1 MEDNIQCDTNETIK
15 TITTQTITQTTILET
30 TQQTTQKTT
39 VGAAPN
45 NDAANIEYPPFLYVL
60 SDNVGYV
67 GSYYSISDIEEI
79 TSAYHL
85 VTFMIQCFKTSKTE
99 DLLTV
104 WVVLYKDID
113 AVAYVSN
120 NRMDAV
126 KVHSV
131 LMQMGIAYM
140 DCIDYWKQPVGL
152 AKSAKDRLDAI
163 HSIKDK
169 KLLDDSYNI
178 FIQKLNLSN
187 ENLPN
192 GPIEQ
197 LINETQKISIID
209 AIIPSIVSPF
219 ENDTAAAEDAAAIT
233 AEEAVITSEE
243 DAIIAKKAAITS
255 EEDIEQLE
263 KELYQRI
270 KDKKVRDA
278 EGVTFCENCKVLS
291 NEFYSVVA
299 AHNAAASN
307 TNSTGAAADSNTNST
322 GAAADSNNDGAA
334 ADSNTNSTGA
344 AADSNTNSTGAAADS
359 NTNSTGAA
367 ADSNTNST
375 GAAADSN
382 TNSTGAAAAFEKT
395 LMSFIANHC
404 YLCFHNIRNFYR
416 QNAQKKI
423 KDEIN
428 YPIDSPFIST
438 SKNNI
443 APKVNDK
450 LSEAMNSLNDLMKA
464 VPSPEELQNLSAD
477 EILKKY
483 GSDMI
488 PETKE
493 SE

>member
-45 NDAANIEYPPFLYVL
+45 NDAADIEYPPFLYVL

-219 ENDTAAAEDAAAIT
+219 ENDTADITAEDADITSEDADITAEDADITAEDADITAKDAAIT
-233 AEEAVITSEE
+233 AEDS
-243 DAIIAKKAAITS
+243 AK
-255 EEDIEQLE
+255 EDIEQLE

-270 KDKKVRDA
+270 KDKKFHDA
-278 EGVTFCENCKVLS
+278 EGVTFCENCKILS

-299 AHNAAASN
+299 AHNSANTDGSDVTNTDAAGDTSSN
-307 TNSTGAAADSNTNST
+307 T
-322 GAAADSNNDGAA
+322 DGSA
-334 ADSNTNSTGA
+334 S
-344 AADSNTNSTGAAADS
+344 
-359 NTNSTGAA
+359 
-367 ADSNTNST
+367 
-375 GAAADSN
+375 
-382 TNSTGAAAAFEKT
+382 AFEKT

-450 LSEAMNSLNDLMKA
+450 LSEAMKSLNELMQA

-483 GSDMI
+483 GSDII

-493 SE
+493 NTH

>member
-15 TITTQTITQTTILET
+15 TITTQTITQTTVLET

-39 VGAAPN
+39 VGATSN
-45 NDAANIEYPPFLYVL
+45 NDTASIEYPPFLYVL

-67 GSYYSISDIEEI
+67 GSYYSISDVEEI

-209 AIIPSIVSPF
+209 AIVPSIVP
-219 ENDTAAAEDAAAIT
+219 NDSATNGAANDDATNDDAT
-233 AEEAVITSEE
+233 NDEATN
-243 DAIIAKKAAITS
+243 DDAAITS
-255 EEDIEQLE
+255 DVNTADDNIEQLE
-263 KELYQRI
+263 KALYQRI
-270 KDKKVRDA
+270 KDKKARDD
-278 EGVTFCENCKVLS
+278 EGVAFCENCKVLS
-291 NEFYSVVA
+291 NEFYNVIV
-299 AHNAAASN
+299 AHNSAAAN
-307 TNSTGAAADSNTNST
+307 NDSTGAAAT
-322 GAAADSNNDGAA
+322 ANNDG
-334 ADSNTNSTGA
+334 TG
-344 AADSNTNSTGAAADS
+344 
-359 NTNSTGAA
+359 
-367 ADSNTNST
+367 
-375 GAAADSN
+375 
-382 TNSTGAAAAFEKT
+382 AAAFEKT

-416 QNAQKKI
+416 QSSQKKI

-443 APKVNDK
+443 APKTNDK
-450 LSEAMNSLNDLMKA
+450 LSEAMKSLNELMQA

-483 GSDMI
+483 GSDMV

-493 SE
+493 A

>member
-39 VGAAPN
+39 VGAASN
-45 NDAANIEYPPFLYVL
+45 NDTASIEYPPFLYVL

-67 GSYYSISDIEEI
+67 GSYYSISDVEEI

-209 AIIPSIVSPF
+209 AIIPSIVP
-219 ENDTAAAEDAAAIT
+219 NDSATIND
-233 AEEAVITSEE
+233 
-243 DAIIAKKAAITS
+243 DAAITS
-255 EEDIEQLE
+255 DDDAAINDEGTNGEGTNDTATNDEATHDETTNDDAAITSDVNTADVYTADADNIEQLE
-263 KELYQRI
+263 KALYQRI
-270 KDKKVRDA
+270 KDKKSRDD
-278 EGVTFCENCKVLS
+278 EGVAFCENCKALS

-299 AHNAAASN
+299 AHNAATAN
-307 TNSTGAAADSNTNST
+307 NDGTGAAAANNDGTSAAAANNDGTSASATINTDST
-322 GAAADSNNDGAA
+322 GASATI
-334 ADSNTNSTGA
+334 NTDSTG
-344 AADSNTNSTGAAADS
+344 
-359 NTNSTGAA
+359 
-367 ADSNTNST
+367 
-375 GAAADSN
+375 
-382 TNSTGAAAAFEKT
+382 AAAFEKT

-416 QNAQKKI
+416 QSSQKKI

-443 APKVNDK
+443 APKTNDK
-450 LSEAMNSLNDLMKA
+450 LSEAMNSLNELMQA

-483 GSDMI
+483 GSDMV

-493 SE
+493 NIH

>member
-39 VGAAPN
+39 VGVSNA
-45 NDAANIEYPPFLYVL
+45 NDAAPSDSIEYPPFLYVL

-67 GSYYSISDIEEI
+67 GSYYSISDVEEI

-104 WVVLYKDID
+104 WVVLYRDID

-152 AKSAKDRLDAI
+152 SKSAKDRLDAI

-187 ENLPN
+187 ANLPN

-209 AIIPSIVSPF
+209 AIIPSIVPNGSAAINDEGTNDEGTNEEDANDEGTNDEGANDEATN
-219 ENDTAAAEDAAAIT
+219 ENAAITNDGNNFITDHEDAAA
-233 AEEAVITSEE
+233 
-243 DAIIAKKAAITS
+243 D
-255 EEDIEQLE
+255 DDNIEQLE

-270 KDKKVRDA
+270 KDKKARDD
-278 EGVTFCENCKVLS
+278 EGVAFCENCKVLS
-291 NEFYSVVA
+291 NEFYNVM
-299 AHNAAASN
+299 HNSAN
-307 TNSTGAAADSNTNST
+307 TTN
-322 GAAADSNNDGAA
+322 N
-334 ADSNTNSTGA
+334 
-344 AADSNTNSTGAAADS
+344 
-359 NTNSTGAA
+359 
-367 ADSNTNST
+367 
-375 GAAADSN
+375 
-382 TNSTGAAAAFEKT
+382 AAAFEKT

-416 QNAQKKI
+416 QASQKKI
-423 KDEIN
+423 KNEIN

-450 LSEAMNSLNDLMKA
+450 LSEAMKNLTELMQE
-464 VPSPEELQNLSAD
+464 VPSPEDLQNLSAD
-477 EILKKY
+477 ELLNKY

-493 SE
+493 A

>member
-15 TITTQTITQTTILET
+15 TITTQTITQTTVLET

-39 VGAAPN
+39 VGATSN
-45 NDAANIEYPPFLYVL
+45 NDTASIEYPPFLYVL
-60 SDNVGYV
+60 SDNVGDV
-67 GSYYSISDIEEI
+67 GSYYSISDVEEI

-209 AIIPSIVSPF
+209 AIVPSIVPNDSATNGAANDDATNDDATNDEATNDESTN
-219 ENDTAAAEDAAAIT
+219 ENVAITSDATSDAANDDAT
-233 AEEAVITSEE
+233 NDDATNDEATN
-243 DAIIAKKAAITS
+243 DDAAITS
-255 EEDIEQLE
+255 DVNTADDNIEQLE
-263 KELYQRI
+263 KALYQRI
-270 KDKKVRDA
+270 KDKKARDD
-278 EGVTFCENCKVLS
+278 EGVAFCENCKVLS
-291 NEFYSVVA
+291 NEFYNVIV
-299 AHNAAASN
+299 AHNSAAAN
-307 TNSTGAAADSNTNST
+307 NDSTGAAAT
-322 GAAADSNNDGAA
+322 ANNDG
-334 ADSNTNSTGA
+334 TG
-344 AADSNTNSTGAAADS
+344 
-359 NTNSTGAA
+359 
-367 ADSNTNST
+367 
-375 GAAADSN
+375 
-382 TNSTGAAAAFEKT
+382 AAAFEKT

-416 QNAQKKI
+416 QSSQKKI

-443 APKVNDK
+443 APKTNDK
-450 LSEAMNSLNDLMKA
+450 LSEAMKSLNELMQA

-483 GSDMI
+483 GSDMV

-493 SE
+493 A

>member
-39 VGAAPN
+39 VGTASN
-45 NDAANIEYPPFLYVL
+45 NDTSSIEYPPFLYVL

-67 GSYYSISDIEEI
+67 GSYYSISDVEEI

-209 AIIPSIVSPF
+209 AIIPSIVPNGSATI
-219 ENDTAAAEDAAAIT
+219 NDESANDEGANDDVTNDEGADDEGANDDVTNDESANDEGANDEGANDEGANDEGAN
-233 AEEAVITSEE
+233 A
-243 DAIIAKKAAITS
+243 DAAITS
-255 EEDIEQLE
+255 DVNITDDDNIEQLE
-263 KELYQRI
+263 KALYQRI
-270 KDKKVRDA
+270 KDKKARDD
-278 EGVTFCENCKVLS
+278 EGVAFCENCKVLS
-291 NEFYSVVA
+291 NEFYNAIA
-299 AHNAAASN
+299 AHNNAVAEN
-307 TNSTGAAADSNTNST
+307 NSTGAATTINTDST
-322 GAAADSNNDGAA
+322 GAAATI
-334 ADSNTNSTGA
+334 NTDSTG
-344 AADSNTNSTGAAADS
+344 
-359 NTNSTGAA
+359 
-367 ADSNTNST
+367 
-375 GAAADSN
+375 
-382 TNSTGAAAAFEKT
+382 AAAFEKT

-416 QNAQKKI
+416 QSSQKKI

-443 APKVNDK
+443 APKTNDK
-450 LSEAMNSLNDLMKA
+450 LSEAMKSLNELMQA

-483 GSDMI
+483 GSDI
-488 PETKE
+488 VPETKE
-493 SE
+493 A